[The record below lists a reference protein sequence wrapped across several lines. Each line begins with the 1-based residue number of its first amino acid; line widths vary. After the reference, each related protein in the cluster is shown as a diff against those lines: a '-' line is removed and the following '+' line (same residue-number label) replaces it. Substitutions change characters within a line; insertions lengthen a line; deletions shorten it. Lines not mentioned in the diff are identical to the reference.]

1 MTTDDKKA
9 ALDRKKKR
17 LEAWR
22 RRQEQQAKESES
34 AKPNKAKI
42 TLSLGMTK
50 KVPKKNKR
58 KKKSGSIFGESEEDE
73 SAREKK
79 TRSDLIQIVDVNGVE
94 QESVSVRSSAARE
107 SSNSTPTPAKKKRRW
122 DDAEKGTSKSTL
134 TSSNGTED
142 DLDKFM
148 NELNSGAMGNVV
160 VQKNNREGSL
170 AIDVSGS
177 MMRQQQSKNQP
188 HAAVNTP
195 VSGGVITP
203 DELAKLMKIKD
214 KVSRK
219 EDGAIYGPSDWETS
233 ASEVRHHQSL
243 SFQTQSSLD
252 TLLTAC
258 TSNTQAETE
267 TDDEEEEKER
277 QNFLQV
283 LKKTSATVS
292 DEPNPAPPQLASE
305 VQSEKQRRERHME
318 NLKKQAAEAQR
329 ASAMSSQPDIGRI
342 YYSDVESGVMEEAE
356 RTLNVVNAASVDAL
370 EVLAELNKK
379 KELKAVDHSKV
390 EYLPIRKNLYLVP
403 RSVANLSEDEIMER
417 RVKHKIRVRGRGAPA
432 PVETFE
438 ECGLS
443 ERMLSIL
450 AKMKIEKPYAVQ
462 SQCLPCIMAGRDV
475 IGIAK
480 TGSGKTLAYLL
491 PMLRHIADQPP
502 LAPHESGPI
511 GLVLAPAR
519 ELAVQIHHVTKIF
532 AKQLGLK

>member
-1 MTTDDKKA
+1 
-9 ALDRKKKR
+9 
-17 LEAWR
+17 
-22 RRQEQQAKESES
+22 
-34 AKPNKAKI
+34 
-42 TLSLGMTK
+42 
-50 KVPKKNKR
+50 
-58 KKKSGSIFGESEEDE
+58 
-73 SAREKK
+73 
-79 TRSDLIQIVDVNGVE
+79 
-94 QESVSVRSSAARE
+94 
-107 SSNSTPTPAKKKRRW
+107 
-122 DDAEKGTSKSTL
+122 
-134 TSSNGTED
+134 
-142 DLDKFM
+142 M
-148 NELNSGAMGNVV
+148 NWQN
-160 VQKNNREGSL
+160 
-170 AIDVSGS
+170 
-177 MMRQQQSKNQP
+177 
-188 HAAVNTP
+188 
-195 VSGGVITP
+195 
-203 DELAKLMKIKD
+203 KLMNFKNE
-214 KVSRK
+214 VSRK
-219 EDGAIYGPSDWETS
+219 EDGALYGPSDWETS
-233 ASEVRHHQSL
+233 ASE
-243 SFQTQSSLD
+243 
-252 TLLTAC
+252 
-258 TSNTQAETE
+258 AETD

-283 LKKTSATVS
+283 LKKTSAKVS
-292 DEPNPAPPQLASE
+292 DEETNHAPPQLASE

-318 NLKKQAAEAQR
+318 NLKKQAADAQR

-403 RSVANLSEDEIMER
+403 RSVANLSEDAIMER
-417 RVKHKIRVRGRGAPA
+417 RVQHKIRVRGRGAPA
-432 PVETFE
+432 PVKTFE

-443 ERMLSIL
+443 ERILSIL

-519 ELAVQIHHVTKIF
+519 ELAVQIHHVTKMF
-532 AKQLGLK
+532 AKQLGLKFLKGWDFIFLFCIYYLESIFSNSVFYSIFQVYCCIWWRWCGRTNR